1 MFRKARIT
9 VLIYALLLVFVATWL
24 TRMRSTSWDE
34 PLWVLLYPINADG
47 SDVSATYIRG
57 LQSTTF
63 EPVQTFF
70 ADQARTHGVLLD
82 RPFVVNLAPEL
93 SDLPPSPPDN
103 ISTLAVM
110 WWSLKLRYY
119 AWRVERNQ
127 LLPSANIQVFVL
139 YHDPERRAT
148 LPHSLGLQE
157 GLIGVVHAFASP
169 RMTQSNNVVIA
180 HEMLH
185 TVGATD
191 KYERTGFPIYPD
203 GFADPARSPLY
214 PQTMAELMAGRI
226 PVAERRAMT
235 PRSLKQVVIGPKTAE
250 EVNWRVAP

>member
-82 RPFVVNLAPEL
+82 RPFVVNLAPDL

-103 ISTLAVM
+103 VQGGNL
-110 WWSLKLRYY
+110 
-119 AWRVERNQ
+119 
-127 LLPSANIQVFVL
+127 
-139 YHDPERRAT
+139 
-148 LPHSLGLQE
+148 
-157 GLIGVVHAFASP
+157 
-169 RMTQSNNVVIA
+169 
-180 HEMLH
+180 
-185 TVGATD
+185 
-191 KYERTGFPIYPD
+191 
-203 GFADPARSPLY
+203 
-214 PQTMAELMAGRI
+214 
-226 PVAERRAMT
+226 
-235 PRSLKQVVIGPKTAE
+235 
-250 EVNWRVAP
+250 